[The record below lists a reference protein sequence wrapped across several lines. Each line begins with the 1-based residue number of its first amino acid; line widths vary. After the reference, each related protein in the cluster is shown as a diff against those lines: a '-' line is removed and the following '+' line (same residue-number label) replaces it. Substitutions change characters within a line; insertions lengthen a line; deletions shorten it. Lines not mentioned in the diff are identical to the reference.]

1 MAVAALQA
9 ADEYFKESK
18 KACEAFNA
26 AAPLSRYSI
35 NGIILF
41 FFPFIF

>member
-9 ADEYFKESK
+9 ADEYLKESK

-26 AAPLSRYSI
+26 AIPLSR
-35 NGIILF
+35 
-41 FFPFIF
+41 